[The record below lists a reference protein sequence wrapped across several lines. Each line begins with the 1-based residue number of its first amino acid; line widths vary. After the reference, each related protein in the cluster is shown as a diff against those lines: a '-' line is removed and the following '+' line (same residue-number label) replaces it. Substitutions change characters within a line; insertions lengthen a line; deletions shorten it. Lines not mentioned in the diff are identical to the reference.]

1 MFKVN
6 FKCFRNVINI
16 EIPTVESFLPS
27 LKIKFIVP
35 TVFNIMTSITL
46 GVVMKL
52 VKHILVF
59 TYYISIDII

>member
-35 TVFNIMTSITL
+35 TVFNIMTSITF